1 MNKFLHLNS
10 RKYIHIH
17 FFIPEYQFQ
26 KVFLCFLVE
35 TPSCGGPGQR
45 RVCPPALRR
54 SLVYRPTVAAILVA
68 TTSNVLL
75 LLG

>member
-1 MNKFLHLNS
+1 
-10 RKYIHIH
+10 
-17 FFIPEYQFQ
+17 
-26 KVFLCFLVE
+26 VE